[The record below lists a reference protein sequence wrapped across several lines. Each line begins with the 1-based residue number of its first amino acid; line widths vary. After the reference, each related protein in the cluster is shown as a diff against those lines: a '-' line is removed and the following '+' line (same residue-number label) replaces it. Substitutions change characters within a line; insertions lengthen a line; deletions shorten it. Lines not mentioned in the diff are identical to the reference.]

1 MLLKNQFG
9 VGNLNAVKQSLSM
22 DLSNTDF
29 IMTSISRIHS
39 SLQNG
44 FIEFLFKMQCDWL
57 PMLKIL
63 TTSGDIVI
71 SSYIPNIINAYVSR
85 STLAKTENLL
95 KINNILSVIRKM

>member
-1 MLLKNQFG
+1 MLLKHQFG
-9 VGNLNAVKQSLSM
+9 VGSLNAVKQSLSK

-39 SLQNG
+39 SLQNE

-63 TTSGDIVI
+63 TCSKDTVI
-71 SSYIPNIINAYVSR
+71 SSYVPNIIDAYVSHF
-85 STLAKTENLL
+85 
-95 KINNILSVIRKM
+95 IR